1 MFIIFEIIGSVILFL
16 VLFLVI
22 FTWYMI
28 KRRDLNIALLVT
40 IYCISLMLIL
50 FYHQFLL
57 AIVPITF
64 AFLSVILLPFLA
76 TLKLLENR
84 YNKKNVTDQ
93 KLEREFN
100 LRNELGRKAFHLIA
114 FLLYI
119 PQVYLYTTYSIGLQ
133 SLEYILGINII
144 GFENYLSQGVLIL
157 LSGLIPLFSIIE
169 FTRIN
174 FGKSFIPKK
183 FIRRKEERNFA
194 AYFYTTVAIFFISTI
209 VSNKALIT
217 GIFVSLTYDLGSAI
231 VGKAYGKRKILGDRT
246 LEGVVGGLIIGF
258 LLGFFLI
265 DLDILIPALI
275 LVSFADIINFIDL
288 NDNLLFPIVTA
299 LFTEKILLTGCLT

>member
-16 VLFLVI
+16 VLFLII
-22 FTWYMI
+22 FTWYTI

-40 IYCISLMLIL
+40 IYCISLMLVL
-50 FYHQFLL
+50 FHHQYLL

-64 AFLSVILLPFLA
+64 AFLSAILLPFLA
-76 TLKLLENR
+76 ALRLLENR

-119 PQVYLYTTYSIGLQ
+119 PPAYLYITYSIGLQ
-133 SLEYILGINII
+133 SLEYILGVDII
-144 GFENYLSQGVLIL
+144 GSENYLSQGLLIL
-157 LSGLIPLFSIIE
+157 LSGLIPLFSVIE

-174 FGKSFIPKK
+174 FRKSFIPKK